1 MTNIYSEKTSGN
13 ILLTPSN
20 LRNKPNRYL
29 QTQKAFSFSRP
40 KAPKKVRGK
49 VFFHKRKDR
58 KYSITVTNNNSNV
71 IPTTNRK
78 GVSNRDMVGK
88 FAPQQIFFSMY
99 LNPGKPIQWKSRK
112 VHQLMKRLMLS
123 KSIPLAGRSKTFC
136 RSLHENSTGS
146 QGFGHS
152 KRIQNPISFKTLTV
166 KYPLP
171 TNWESWKGRISES
184 GGKRNVERRSHQKS
198 SKEEF
203 VSNVFLVK
211 KKHGCQRPVINLPLF
226 HNVSSEWEVCKIC
239 NTCCK
244 KEITR
249 AS

>member
-1 MTNIYSEKTSGN
+1 MTNTYSEKTSGN

-40 KAPKKVRGK
+40 KAPKKSEGQS
-49 VFFHKRKDR
+49 FFSQRKDR

-78 GVSNRDMVGK
+78 GVNNRDMVGK
-88 FAPQQIFFSMY
+88 FASQQSFFSMD

-112 VHQLMKRLMLS
+112 VHQLIKRLILS
-123 KSIPLAGRSKTFC
+123 KSIADVPLAGRSKHFVGACMRITH
-136 RSLHENSTGS
+136 RS

-171 TNWESWKGRISES
+171 TNWESWKGKISES

-198 SKEEF
+198 STIKRG
-203 VSNVFLVK
+203 VSE
-211 KKHGCQRPVINLPLF
+211 QRIP
-226 HNVSSEWEVCKIC
+226 
-239 NTCCK
+239 CK
-244 KEITR
+244 KEAWMPKAGDKFAFIP
-249 AS
+249 